1 MEYRWITVEDEYLC
15 NGDSKYEKQK
25 KQYSE
30 DGNVW
35 YDVEPLQEK
44 RGDII
49 ERYSVDCGYVEGTIV
64 RPYTLINEAYFKAYC
79 PVPMNFNIE
88 EIYPFFNVA
97 EELWLIDVL
106 GVPLYNELIQQV
118 NDNQVTPLNSTLL
131 LKIYPYL
138 SFAICYEA
146 LPFIGYHFSEVG
158 VTKGKSE
165 NSDSV
170 SINDMNYISNTLR
183 TQVELLKRYL
193 KKFLDDNAAL
203 YPLYTP
209 SAGCCECKCEDNTE
223 MIWNYYFF
231 GGGMNKYDWER
242 YLLGCM
248 MKKDVPNPHIQTYS
262 TPRRRIDIQ

>member
-1 MEYRWITVEDEYLC
+1 MEYRWLTIENEYLC

-30 DGNVW
+30 DGTVW
-35 YDVEPLQEK
+35 YDVEPLEIK

-49 ERYSVDCGYVEGTIV
+49 ERYSVDCGYVVGTVV
-64 RPYTLINEAYFKAYC
+64 RPYTLINEKYFKAYC
-79 PVPMNFNIE
+79 PVPMNFNME
-88 EIYPFFNVA
+88 EILPFFNVA

-106 GVPLYNELIQQV
+106 GVPLYNELLQQV
-118 NDNQVTPLNSTLL
+118 NDNQVTELNSTLL

-209 SAGCCECKCEDNTE
+209 TSGCCECKCEDNTE

-231 GGGMNKYDWER
+231 NGEMNKYEWER
-242 YLLGCM
+242 YLLHCM
-248 MKKDVPNPHIQTYS
+248 MKKDVPNPHVQVYS
-262 TPRRRIDIQ
+262 TPRRRIDII

>member
-1 MEYRWITVEDEYLC
+1 MTE
-15 NGDSKYEKQK
+15 
-25 KQYSE
+25 
-30 DGNVW
+30 
-35 YDVEPLQEK
+35 
-44 RGDII
+44 
-49 ERYSVDCGYVEGTIV
+49 IV
-64 RPYTLINEAYFKAYC
+64 RPYTIINEAYFKAYC
-79 PVPMNFNIE
+79 PVPMNFNME
-88 EIYPFFNVA
+88 EIYPFFHVA

-106 GVPLYNELIQQV
+106 GVPLYNELLEQV
-118 NDNQVTPLNSTLL
+118 NDNEVTELNSTLL
-131 LKIYPYL
+131 LKVYPYL

-158 VTKGKSE
+158 VTKGNSE

-209 SAGCCECKCEDNTE
+209 STGCCECKCEDNTE

-231 GGGMNKYDWER
+231 GAEMNKHQWER

-248 MKKDVPNPHIQTYS
+248 MKKDVPNPHLQMYS
-262 TPRRRIDIQ
+262 TPRRNVDIQ

>member
-1 MEYRWITVEDEYLC
+1 M
-15 NGDSKYEKQK
+15 
-25 KQYSE
+25 SE
-30 DGNVW
+30 
-35 YDVEPLQEK
+35 
-44 RGDII
+44 
-49 ERYSVDCGYVEGTIV
+49 IV
-64 RPYTLINEAYFKAYC
+64 RPYTIINEAYFKAYC
-79 PVPMNFNIE
+79 PVPMNFNME
-88 EIYPFFNVA
+88 EIYPFFHVA

-106 GVPLYNELIQQV
+106 GVPLYNELLEQV
-118 NDNQVTPLNSTLL
+118 NDNDVTELNSTLL
-131 LKIYPYL
+131 LKVYPYL
-138 SFAICYEA
+138 SFAICFEA

-193 KKFLDDNAAL
+193 KKFLDDNAEL

-209 SAGCCECKCEDNTE
+209 TSGCCECKCEDNTE
-223 MIWNYYFF
+223 LIWDYYFNS
-231 GGGMNKYDWER
+231 GEMNKYQWER

-248 MKKDVPNPHIQTYS
+248 MKKDVPNPHLQMYS

>member
-1 MEYRWITVEDEYLC
+1 M
-15 NGDSKYEKQK
+15 
-25 KQYSE
+25 SE
-30 DGNVW
+30 
-35 YDVEPLQEK
+35 
-44 RGDII
+44 
-49 ERYSVDCGYVEGTIV
+49 IV
-64 RPYTLINEAYFKAYC
+64 RPYTIINEAYFKAYC
-79 PVPMNFNIE
+79 PVPMNFNME
-88 EIYPFFNVA
+88 EIYPFFHVA

-106 GVPLYNELIQQV
+106 GIALYNELLQQV
-118 NDNQVTPLNSTLL
+118 NENNVTELNSTLL
-131 LKIYPYL
+131 LKVYPYL
-138 SFAICYEA
+138 SFAICFEA

-193 KKFLDDNAAL
+193 KKFLDDNAEL

-209 SAGCCECKCEDNTE
+209 TSGCCECKCEDNTE
-223 MIWNYYFF
+223 LIWDYYFNS
-231 GGGMNKYDWER
+231 GEMNKYQWER

-248 MKKDVPNPHIQTYS
+248 MKKDVPNPHLQMYS